1 MMRMAGTH
9 VHAAVMR
16 AITRI
21 AGAALPDRQK
31 PVLIVEDIRSQDWA
45 SVTFIGATHAID
57 LRLEGDAD
65 VVAAANRC
73 LISEIAEHDIPV
85 AGQIVADIAVTL
97 SSVAAGAGDS
107 IAHSLTVNLLTILD

>member
-1 MMRMAGTH
+1 MCTAGNH
-9 VHAAVMR
+9 VHAAVLR
-16 AITRI
+16 AIARI
-21 AGAALPDRQK
+21 AGGALPDRQK

-65 VVAAANRC
+65 AVVVATRR
-73 LISEIAEHDIPV
+73 LTSELAEDDIPV

-97 SSVAAGAGDS
+97 SSVAAGAGNN
-107 IAHSLTVNLLTILD
+107 IAQSLTVNLLTVLD